1 MVARVVF
8 LEDIIRKRVKSREPI
23 TFVVGSFLYVK
34 GRYMR
39 VKDYLYTNS
48 EMERIIDEYIHSSRD
63 RLICKMCFIDG
74 ITHEKISEHK
84 DIDLTPR
91 QVSNIISKN
100 SLIIAKCLENRQEAT
115 EVKEVTVWA

>member
-1 MVARVVF
+1 
-8 LEDIIRKRVKSREPI
+8 
-23 TFVVGSFLYVK
+23 
-34 GRYMR
+34 MR

-48 EMERIIDEYIHSSRD
+48 EMEKIIDEYIHSSRD
-63 RLICKMCFIDG
+63 RLVCKMCFIDG
-74 ITHEKISEHK
+74 ITHEKIAEHK

-100 SLIIAKCLENRQEAT
+100 SLIIAECLENRQEAT